1 MKQIAQALGQRRMI
15 VSLVILL
22 SATGLAAWFGMI
34 RQEDPAFPYRYG
46 YVMVQFPGADVEQV
60 EHLVARPIEEEISEV
75 EEIDEIKTT
84 IRAGFLHVVVGMK
97 QTVYDTDNVWDRVRV
112 AVARAKARFPEGVL
126 EPFVDD
132 RQVDA
137 ATVVLA
143 LGGSND
149 TMQLQLAA
157 ERLKNRLYSLS
168 AVSRIRLYGDS
179 GEQVTIAIDDSR
191 IQTLGITPERIA
203 AQLQS
208 RNEIVPGGFLEVDG
222 RQTLVRPQTEFRSI
236 EEIAN
241 TPIVLTAAQSVP
253 LSSIA
258 DVRFEVSD
266 PPVQTAW
273 MNGDQVVAVAVT
285 VARNKVNVVQFGER
299 LREFLDE
306 IRPEF
311 APLTIDEMFFQPTHV
326 KSRLSELGNSLLLG
340 VLIVGLVLLLIMGPR
355 MGLVVALIVPL
366 VTLSSLSLFA
376 MGGGV
381 LHQMAVAGMVIA
393 LGMLVDN
400 AIVMVENIQW
410 HMDRGASAV
419 EAAVS
424 SVMELARPLGAATGT
439 TLAVFVPM
447 AISRGDTA
455 DFTRGIPITILI
467 MLTMSYLFAILVT
480 PLLSQFLL
488 RPRTGTAQ
496 SNRLSDAGE
505 QIGRFSVRHGPW
517 VMAMVAGLI
526 LAAVAGSTRIGQ
538 EFFPDTDRSQLVV
551 DVYYPEGTPIGLTT
565 DFVTDLAAELAA
577 FEQSTD
583 VFAFSGNSGP
593 RFFYNLNENP
603 RAPQIGRVVVN
614 SKQVE
619 DLAPLMSWVRSEA
632 ANRWPEVQI
641 VARRLSQGPPA
652 PAPVELQVVGQN
664 RAELARYA
672 EKLTA
677 MLREIPGTADVRHN
691 LGIGIPSLKFEFND
705 SIADARGVSRRQ
717 LAQALARQT
726 QGVTVGHYRASDK
739 PVPIVL
745 RSREGRRFD
754 LGQLLAVNAYAAPH
768 QGVPVMDTGR
778 SEMEWQAAVIHHL
791 DLEPVVT
798 VFSEIEAG
806 RTYPEVYEEVFRR
819 LPELGLP
826 AGIRVIPGGYQ
837 ESSGEANT
845 ALFKTLPIGLIL
857 LLFFLLLQFNSFR
870 RVLII
875 LVTVPLAITGVVPG
889 LLFTGY
895 PFGFTAMLGVI
906 TLVGIVVN
914 NAIVLIDTIDSQ
926 LTAGASSAE
935 AVAVAVSRR
944 TRPILLTTLT
954 TVAGLLPLTFA
965 SSTLWPPMAWS
976 IISGL
981 LAATVLT
988 LGVVPTLSH
997 WLLKPLKSS
1006 SRVQ

>member
-1 MKQIAQALGQRRMI
+1 MKWIARALNQRRMI
-15 VSLVILL
+15 VSLVVLL
-22 SATGLAAWFGMI
+22 SLTGLAAWVGMI

-75 EEIDEIKTT
+75 AEVDEIKTT
-84 IRAGFLHVVVGMK
+84 IRAGFLHVVIGMK
-97 QTVYDTDNVWDRVRV
+97 QTVYDTDNVWDRIRV
-112 AVARAKARFPEGVL
+112 AVARAEARFPEGVL
-126 EPFVDD
+126 QPFVDD

-143 LGGSND
+143 ISGSD
-149 TMQLQLAA
+149 DIKQLQLAA
-157 ERLKNRLYSLS
+157 ERLKNRLYSLK

-179 GEQVTIAIDDSR
+179 GEQVTLAIDDAR
-191 IQTLGITPERIA
+191 IQTLGLTPERIV

-236 EEIAN
+236 REISN
-241 TPIVLTAAQSVP
+241 TPIVLTGGRSVP

-258 DVRFEVSD
+258 DVRYEVTD
-266 PPVQTAW
+266 PAVQTAW
-273 MNGDQVVAVAVT
+273 MNGSQVVAVAVT
-285 VARNKVNVVQFGER
+285 VARNKVNVVRFGDQ

-311 APLTIDEMFFQPTHV
+311 APLSIEEMFFQPVHV
-326 KSRLSELGNSLLLG
+326 KSRLSELGYSLLLG
-340 VLIVGLVLLLIMGPR
+340 VVIVGLVLLLIMGPR
-355 MGLVVALIVPL
+355 MGLVVTLIIPL
-366 VTLSSLSLFA
+366 VTLSSLSLYA

-381 LHQMAVAGMVIA
+381 LHQMAIAGMVIA

-419 EAAVS
+419 EAAVT
-424 SVMELARPLGAATGT
+424 SVIELARPLGAATGT

-447 AISRGDTA
+447 AISKGDTA

-480 PLLSQFLL
+480 PLLSQLFL
-488 RPRTGTAQ
+488 RPRSGREQ
-496 SNRLSDAGE
+496 GDRLSNAGE
-505 QIGRFSVRHGPW
+505 RIGRFSVRHGRW
-517 VMAMVAGLI
+517 VMLLTAALLLTAGL
-526 LAAVAGSTRIGQ
+526 GSSQLGQ
-538 EFFPDTDRSQLVV
+538 EFFPDTDRKQMVI

-565 DFVTDLAAELAA
+565 EFVTSLAEEISG
-577 FEQSTD
+577 FEESKD
-583 VFAFSGNSGP
+583 VFAFTGNSGP

-603 RAPQIGRVVVN
+603 RSPQIGRIVVN
-614 SKQVE
+614 TSRIE
-619 DLAPLMSWVRSEA
+619 DLGILMDWVRSEA
-632 ANRWPEVQI
+632 GNRWPEVQI

-652 PAPVELQVVGQN
+652 PAPVELRVVGQD
-664 RAELARYA
+664 RLELARSA
-672 EKLTA
+672 SRLTA
-677 MLREIPGTADVRHN
+677 MLREIPGTVDVRHN

-726 QGVTVGHYRASDK
+726 QGVTVGYYRASEN

-745 RSREGRRFD
+745 RSREGSRFD

-768 QGVPVMDTGR
+768 QGIPVMDTGR
-778 SEMEWQAAVIHHL
+778 PEMEWQSAVIHHL

-798 VFSEIEAG
+798 VFSELEAG
-806 RTYPEVYEEVFRR
+806 TTYPEVYEEVFRR
-819 LPELGLP
+819 LPGLDLP
-826 AGIRVIPGGYQ
+826 AHVRVIPGGFQ

-889 LLFTGY
+889 LLITGY
-895 PFGFTAMLGVI
+895 PFGFTAMLGFI
-906 TLVGIVVN
+906 TLMGIVVN

-926 LTAGASSAE
+926 LKAGLDSAE

-981 LAATVLT
+981 LAATILT

-997 WLLKPLKSS
+997 WLLNPVKRGK
-1006 SRVQ
+1006 